1 METTPGPSIRP
12 ATAEDAAAIAAI
24 YAHYVEH
31 SVATFDLTAPDA
43 AWWWAKIADLD
54 AAGWPFLVAED
65 REVAGDREIAEGRG
79 AVAGFA
85 YVAPWRVKP
94 AYRQTVEDTVYLA
107 PGRTGRGI
115 GRALMGALLE
125 RARAAGARQV
135 IAVVADGGDP
145 SSVRLHAAFGFTEA
159 GRLRA
164 VGFKHGRWL
173 DTLLLQADLT
183 VDG

>member
-1 METTPGPSIRP
+1 VPVIRP
-12 ATAEDAAAIAAI
+12 ATPDDAAAIAAI

-31 SVATFDLTAPDA
+31 TVATFDLTAPDA
-43 AWWWAKIADLD
+43 AWWTAKLADLT

-65 REVAGDREIAEGRG
+65 ADEL
-79 AVAGFA
+79 AGFA

-94 AYRQTVEDTVYLA
+94 AYQQTVEDTIYLA

-115 GRALMGALLE
+115 GRALMSALLD

-145 SSVRLHAAFGFTEA
+145 SSVRLHGAFGFVA
-159 GRLRA
+159 VGRLRA
-164 VGFKHGRWL
+164 VGFKHGRRL

-183 VDG
+183 EG

>member
-1 METTPGPSIRP
+1 MTTPPVPRIRP
-12 ATAEDAAAIAAI
+12 AIPDDAAAIAGI

-31 SVATFDLTAPDA
+31 SVATFDLTAPDVA
-43 AWWWAKIADLD
+43 FWTAKVADL
-54 AAGWPFLVAED
+54 AGAGWPFLVAAD
-65 REVAGDREIAEGRG
+65 EGG
-79 AVAGFA
+79 IAGFA

-94 AYRQTVEDTVYLA
+94 AYRQTVEDTIYLA

-115 GRALMGALLE
+115 GRALLGALLDA
-125 RARAAGARQV
+125 ARAAGARQV
-135 IAVVADGGDP
+135 IAVVADGGDE
-145 SSVRLHAAFGFTEA
+145 SSVRLHGACGFVEA

-183 VDG
+183 DA

>member
-1 METTPGPSIRP
+1 VDTAPAPVIRP
-12 ATAEDAAAIAAI
+12 ATPDDAAAIAAV

-43 AWWWAKIADLD
+43 AWWTAKIADLT

-65 REVAGDREIAEGRG
+65 GGG
-79 AVAGFA
+79 PAGFA

-94 AYRQTVEDTVYLA
+94 AYRQTVEDTIYLA

-115 GRALMGALLE
+115 GRALMGALLDA
-125 RARAAGARQV
+125 ARAAGARQV
-135 IAVVADGGDP
+135 IAVVADGGDE
-145 SSVRLHAAFGFTEA
+145 SSVRLHGAFGFVAA

-173 DTLLLQADLT
+173 DTVLLQAELT
-183 VDG
+183 GG

>member
-1 METTPGPSIRP
+1 MDITPARGIRP
-12 ATAEDAAAIAAI
+12 ATPDDSAAIAAI

-43 AWWWAKIADLD
+43 AWWTAKLADLT

-65 REVAGDREIAEGRG
+65 EGEP
-79 AVAGFA
+79 AGFA

-94 AYRQTVEDTVYLA
+94 AYRQTVEDTIYLA
-107 PGRTGRGI
+107 PGRTGRGL
-115 GRALMGALLE
+115 GRALLGALLDA
-125 RARAAGARQV
+125 ARSAGARQV

-145 SSVRLHAAFGFTEA
+145 SSARLHGALGFVEA

-183 VDG
+183 GD

>member
-1 METTPGPSIRP
+1 MDPTAGPRIRV
-12 ATAEDAAAIAAI
+12 ATAGDAAAIAAI

-31 SVATFDLTAPDA
+31 SVATFDLTAPDP
-43 AWWWAKIADLD
+43 AWWTVKLADLA

-65 REVAGDREIAEGRG
+65 DGGL
-79 AVAGFA
+79 AGFA

-94 AYRQTVEDTVYLA
+94 AYRQTVENTIYLA
-107 PGRTGRGI
+107 PGRTGRGT
-115 GRALMGALLE
+115 GRVLLGE
-125 RARAAGARQV
+125 LLDRARTAGARQV

-145 SSVRLHAAFGFTEA
+145 SSVRLHAALGFTEA

-164 VGFKHGRWL
+164 VGFKQGRWL

-183 VDG
+183 

>member
-1 METTPGPSIRP
+1 MGATGGLGIRP

-31 SVATFDLTAPDA
+31 SVATFDLEAPGAPWWTA
-43 AWWWAKIADLD
+43 KMADLA

-65 REVAGDREIAEGRG
+65 AGEP
-79 AVAGFA
+79 AGFA

-94 AYRQTVEDTVYLA
+94 AYRHTVEDTIYLA

-115 GRALMGALLE
+115 GRALLGALLV

-135 IAVVADGGDP
+135 VAVIADGGDP
-145 SSVRLHAAFGFTEA
+145 SSVRLHAACGFVEA
-159 GRLRA
+159 GRLRD
-164 VGFKHGRWL
+164 VGEKHGRRL

-183 VDG
+183 DRT

>member
-1 METTPGPSIRP
+1 METTPGPIRP
-12 ATAEDAAAIAAI
+12 ATADDAAAIAAI

-31 SVATFDLTAPDA
+31 SVATFDLTAPEPG
-43 AWWWAKIADLD
+43 WWTAKLTDLA

-65 REVAGDREIAEGRG
+65 SDGL
-79 AVAGFA
+79 AGFG
-85 YVAPWRVKP
+85 YVAPWRGKP
-94 AYRQTVEDTVYLA
+94 AYRQTVEDTIYLA
-107 PGRTGRGI
+107 PGRTGRGA
-115 GRALMGALLE
+115 GRALLSAVLD

-145 SSVRLHAAFGFTEA
+145 SSVRLHAALGFVEV

-183 VDG
+183 

>member
-1 METTPGPSIRP
+1 MNTPPTPGIRP
-12 ATAEDAAAIAAI
+12 ATPDDASALAAI

-31 SVATFDLTAPDA
+31 SVATFDLEAPDEA
-43 AWWWAKIADLD
+43 FWTAKLADLT

-65 REVAGDREIAEGRG
+65 DG

-94 AYRQTVEDTVYLA
+94 AYRQTVEDTIYLA

-125 RARAAGARQV
+125 AARAAGVRQV

-145 SSVRLHAAFGFTEA
+145 SSVRLHEAFGFVEA
-159 GRLRA
+159 GRLRG

-173 DTLLLQADLT
+173 DTVLLQADLT
-183 VDG
+183 

>member
-1 METTPGPSIRP
+1 MDTPSAPVLRP
-12 ATAEDAAAIAAI
+12 ATSDDAASIAAI

-43 AWWWAKIADLD
+43 AWWTAKIADLT

-65 REVAGDREIAEGRG
+65 DGGL
-79 AVAGFA
+79 AGFA

-94 AYRQTVEDTVYLA
+94 AYRQTVEDTIYLT

-115 GRALMGALLE
+115 GRALMSALLDA
-125 RARAAGARQV
+125 ARAAGARQV
-135 IAVVADGGDP
+135 IAVVADGGDE
-145 SSVRLHAAFGFTEA
+145 SSVRLHGAFGFVES

-173 DTLLLQADLT
+173 DTLLLQVDLT
-183 VDG
+183 GS

>member
-1 METTPGPSIRP
+1 MDTTPAPAIRP
-12 ATAEDAAAIAAI
+12 ATPDDAAAIAAI

-31 SVATFDLTAPDA
+31 SVATFDLTAPDP
-43 AWWWAKIADLD
+43 AWWTAKIADLTG
-54 AAGWPFLVAED
+54 AGWPFLVAED
-65 REVAGDREIAEGRG
+65 EGEP
-79 AVAGFA
+79 AGFA

-94 AYRQTVEDTVYLA
+94 AYRQTVEDTIYLA

-115 GRALMGALLE
+115 GRALLGALLV
-125 RARAAGARQV
+125 RAREAGARQV

-145 SSVRLHAAFGFTEA
+145 ASVRLHGAFGFAEA

-183 VDG
+183 DG

>member
-1 METTPGPSIRP
+1 MGVGLGCCAVDTPPAPGIRP
-12 ATAEDAAAIAAI
+12 ATPDDAAAIAAI

-31 SVATFDLTAPDA
+31 SVATFDVAAPDP
-43 AWWWAKIADLD
+43 AWWTAKIADLQ

-65 REVAGDREIAEGRG
+65 DGEP
-79 AVAGFA
+79 AGFA

-94 AYRQTVEDTVYLA
+94 AYRQTVEDTIYLA

-115 GRALMGALLE
+115 GRALMGELLD

-145 SSVRLHAAFGFTEA
+145 SSVALHGAFGFAEV

-173 DTLLLQADLT
+173 DTILLQADLT
-183 VDG
+183 

>member
-1 METTPGPSIRP
+1 MDTTSGPRIRP
-12 ATAEDAAAIAAI
+12 ATADDAAAIAAI
-24 YAHYVEH
+24 YAHYVAH
-31 SVATFDLTAPDA
+31 SVATFDLTAPEP
-43 AWWWAKIADLD
+43 AWWTAKLADLA

-65 REVAGDREIAEGRG
+65 ADGL
-79 AVAGFA
+79 AGFG

-94 AYRQTVEDTVYLA
+94 AYRQTVEDTIYLA
-107 PGRTGRGI
+107 PGRTGRGT
-115 GRALMGALLE
+115 GRALLSAVLD
-125 RARAAGARQV
+125 RAREAGARQV

-145 SSVRLHAAFGFTEA
+145 SSVRLHAALGFAEV

-183 VDG
+183 